1 MTEYSIEVFDPPKV
15 ADEEVWDNLYK
26 FYLAFFNDMYPND
39 PVTPKARLIK
49 SLKDPHPHYHI
60 NYWLI
65 FTLDKTI
72 IGWANSYISKKT
84 NPAYDTNKHIAECNT
99 IILKEHRRNGLG
111 TKLLQ
116 NHVNLAKKH
125 NRTLIQSGTTE
136 ESGHNFLKKF
146 GGKEAIQGS
155 ENRLQM
161 KEVEWS
167 LMKQW
172 IDDGPKR
179 AKGVTLERFVDVSE
193 SDIEEYCIIYTETM
207 NQQPFGELE
216 GRARQTPESRRLS
229 EERIRKREG
238 KWTTLISREKDGPIS
253 GLTEII
259 FFPDKP
265 TMLYQDLTG
274 VKEEYRGRG
283 LGKWLKASMLYWIS
297 SEYPEVKTI
306 ITGNATENAPMLSIN
321 ERMGFKEYKS
331 GTEYKVQVEELE
343 KLLA

>member
-1 MTEYSIEVFDPPKV
+1 
-15 ADEEVWDNLYK
+15 
-26 FYLAFFNDMYPND
+26 
-39 PVTPKARLIK
+39 
-49 SLKDPHPHYHI
+49 
-60 NYWLI
+60 
-65 FTLDKTI
+65 
-72 IGWANSYISKKT
+72 
-84 NPAYDTNKHIAECNT
+84 
-99 IILKEHRRNGLG
+99 
-111 TKLLQ
+111 
-116 NHVNLAKKH
+116 
-125 NRTLIQSGTTE
+125 
-136 ESGHNFLKKF
+136 
-146 GGKEAIQGS
+146 
-155 ENRLQM
+155 
-161 KEVEWS
+161 
-167 LMKQW
+167 MKQW

-283 LGKWLKASMLYWIS
+283 LGKWLKASMLYLFFMLG
-297 SEYPEVKTI
+297 E
-306 ITGNATENAPMLSIN
+306 LSIGIVSTCPWGN
-321 ERMGFKEYKS
+321 GCESLTFKMRKRCS
-331 GTEYKVQVEELE
+331 P
-343 KLLA
+343 LAVRFTCPSSKGSTSVIRAVHPTV